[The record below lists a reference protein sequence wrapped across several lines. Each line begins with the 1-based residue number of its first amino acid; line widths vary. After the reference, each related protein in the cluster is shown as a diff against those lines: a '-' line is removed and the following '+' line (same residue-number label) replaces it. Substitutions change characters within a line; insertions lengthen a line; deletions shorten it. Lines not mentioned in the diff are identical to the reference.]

1 MTFPDQTY
9 STITDFADAYY
20 DRLAAATRSLDRAQL
35 ESAAAILEAA
45 YKNGHSLFVCGNGGS
60 AAIAGTFVCDH
71 AKLVQTDT
79 DIVPR
84 VISLS
89 ENVPMLT
96 AIANDISY
104 DEIFSYQLNAQ
115 LREGDVVLVISAS
128 GNSTNVRR
136 AIEMAQDRGHQ
147 TIAMTGFDGGWLKQN
162 VGVTLHIDSDNYGVI
177 EDTHQSLMHIL
188 AQYIRLANM
197 PPNLVAERKF

>member
-9 STITDFADAYY
+9 STVANFADAYY
-20 DRLAAATRSLDRAQL
+20 DRLAAATRSLDRAKL
-35 ESAAAILEAA
+35 EQAASILETA

-89 ENVPMLT
+89 ENIPMLT
-96 AIANDISY
+96 AIANDITY

-136 AIEMAQDRGHQ
+136 AIELAQERGHQ
-147 TIAMTGFDGGWLKQN
+147 TVAMTGFDGGWLKQN
-162 VGVTLHIDSDNYGVI
+162 VDATLHIDSDNYGVI

-197 PPNLVAERKF
+197 PAELVSERKF